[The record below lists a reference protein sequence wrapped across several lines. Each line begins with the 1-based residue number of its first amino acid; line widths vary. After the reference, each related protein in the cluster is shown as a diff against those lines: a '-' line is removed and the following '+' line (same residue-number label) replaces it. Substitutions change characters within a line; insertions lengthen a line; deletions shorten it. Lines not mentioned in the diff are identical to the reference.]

1 VSRSHSR
8 RASLATQSFGTLL
21 LLVACEG
28 SMSSTDVDAGFA
40 PTDAATDVGFV
51 DDAATDDAALARDA
65 DVVPPDV
72 GHDRLDAGPPP
83 VDAGPPF
90 VPDDR
95 PSSARHTPIPVG
107 TDGSP
112 SGYYE
117 YLPPTYGN
125 GEPHPLVVFWHGI
138 GENGNGDSELDRV
151 LRGGP
156 PRLIE
161 RDQWDNERPFIVL
174 SAQHPGGGCPAPD
187 EIRDFLAHA
196 LSTYRVDPSRV
207 YLTGLSCGAIGSWNY
222 LGRYVDDTPVVAA
235 VLIAGNGAGAW
246 SNQGCDLT
254 RVAIWGVHGDADDV
268 VAPSGT
274 TVPMGHLLE
283 CPTREEQILTIYPGV
298 GHDSWSRTYDG
309 SAGHDV
315 WSWLL
320 DQSR

>member
-1 VSRSHSR
+1 MSRPHFPHAR
-8 RASLATQSFGTLL
+8 LAALSLVALS
-21 LLVACEG
+21 LVACEG
-28 SMSSTDVDAGFA
+28 SMSSTDRDAGFLPADAAAVADAGA
-40 PTDAATDVGFV
+40 PDGATDAPRD
-51 DDAATDDAALARDA
+51 RDA
-65 DVVPPDV
+65 DVPPE
-72 GHDRLDAGPPP
+72 GDAGTDAGPP

-161 RDQWDNERPFIVL
+161 RDQWDNARPFIVL

-235 VLIAGNGAGAW
+235 VLIAGNGSGAW
-246 SNQGCDLT
+246 SSQGCDLT

-283 CPTREEQILTIYPGV
+283 CPPREEQILTIYPGV

-315 WSWLL
+315 WNWLL